1 MNLTMK
7 KKSWFVTSLVLVIGI
22 GMGILIATRFDF
34 TSSTN
39 ASNSNYTES
48 NVSYASALDVEKAT
62 MEVAQKIGE
71 TVVSISTEKIEKL
84 GASGPHIR
92 RYQFGFPFGGNENQF
107 GEDPFERF
115 FEDFFGGFP
124 QQEYKER
131 GLGSG
136 VIISDDGF
144 ILTNE
149 HVVGDADKLSVTLA
163 DGREFTAEI
172 KGTDPRS
179 DLAVI
184 KIDAKNL
191 PFAGLGD
198 SDAVK
203 LGQWV
208 LAVGNPFGYIL
219 DDPEPTVTLGV
230 VSALHRSLGRGL
242 GRNRDYSDLIQ
253 TDAAINPGNSGGPLV
268 NLSGQII
275 GINVAIFSTSGGYQ
289 GMGFAIPSNNAKRI
303 ISRLIEGKK
312 ILYGWLGVNIQDI
325 DDNLMDYFGL
335 KTKEG
340 ALVAKIMQNTP
351 AEKAGLKE
359 GDIIITFNDTP
370 VKNTNELMK
379 AVANAAVGKK
389 AKVDLIRD
397 KQKMSVQVEIG
408 QRPDQI
414 DEENTMLG
422 QRDEQ
427 AEAGT
432 WRGLS
437 VKSLTENI
445 TRRYRIQESKG
456 VIVVDV
462 KPGSPADKGGIT
474 PGDVIVAINRTP
486 IANIDDYNAITS
498 KLKGDALVKTSRGYF
513 VIKEQ

>member
-1 MNLTMK
+1 MK
-7 KKSWFVTSLVLVIGI
+7 KRSCLVVSIILAIGI

-48 NVSYASALDVEKAT
+48 NVPYTSTLDVEKAT
-62 MEVAQKIGE
+62 MDVAQKIGE
-71 TVVSISTEKIEKL
+71 TVVSVSTEKIEKI
-84 GASGPHIR
+84 GSSRIKRH
-92 RYQFGFPFGGNENQF
+92 QFGSPFGDNENQF

-172 KGTDPRS
+172 KGSDPRA

-191 PFAGLGD
+191 PFAQLGD
-198 SDAVK
+198 SGAVK

-219 DDPEPTVTLGV
+219 EDPEPTVTLGV

-289 GMGFAIPSNNAKRI
+289 GVGFAIPANSAKRI

-325 DDNLMDYFGL
+325 DENLMGYFGL
-335 KTKEG
+335 KSKEG

-351 AEKAGLKE
+351 AEKAGIKE
-359 GDIIITFNDTP
+359 GDIIVTFDDAP
-370 VKNTNELMK
+370 VKNANELMK

-389 AKVDLIRD
+389 VKVDLMRD
-397 KQKMSVQVEIG
+397 KQKISTQVEIG
-408 QRPDQI
+408 ERPNEI
-414 DEENTMLG
+414 NEEGTAVM
-422 QRDEQ
+422 ESE
-427 AEAGT
+427 EAGT
-432 WRGLS
+432 WRGLGI
-437 VKSLTENI
+437 KSLTADI
-445 TRRYRIQESKG
+445 ARRYRIAEKTG

-462 KPGSPADKGGIT
+462 KPDSTADKGGII
-474 PGDVIVAINRTP
+474 PGDVIVSINRNSVAT
-486 IANIDDYNAITS
+486 IDDYHAITS

-513 VIKEQ
+513 VIKE